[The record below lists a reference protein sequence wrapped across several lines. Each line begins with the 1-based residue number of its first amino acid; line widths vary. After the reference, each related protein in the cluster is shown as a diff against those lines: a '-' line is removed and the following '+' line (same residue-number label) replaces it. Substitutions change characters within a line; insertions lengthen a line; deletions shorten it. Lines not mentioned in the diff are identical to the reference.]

1 MEAGAMLALSPSS
14 PSSSRTRNLLLAALS
29 KDDRDRLQ
37 PHLEPMDLELR
48 KALEQPNKRI
58 DNVYFLDHGIAS
70 VVAVQAKETKVEIGL
85 IGREGM
91 TGLAIVLGNHR
102 SPHATYIQ
110 AAGRGQR
117 ISVAELRKALAA
129 SATLQGFLLKFAQAF
144 MVQTAHTAIANAR
157 ARLDQR
163 LARWI
168 LMAHDRIDGDTLALT
183 HEFLAL
189 MLGVRRAGVTEA
201 LHALESRRL
210 IESARGQVVVRD
222 RKGIER
228 SAGGSYG
235 VPEAEYRRL
244 IG

>member
-1 MEAGAMLALSPSS
+1 
-14 PSSSRTRNLLLAALS
+14 
-29 KDDRDRLQ
+29 LQ
-37 PHLEPMDLELR
+37 PHLEPIDLELR
-48 KALEQPNKRI
+48 KPLEQPNKRI
-58 DNVYFLDHGIAS
+58 DSVYFLDVGIAS

-91 TGLAIVLGNHR
+91 TGVAIVLGDHR
-102 SPHATYIQ
+102 SPHSTYIQ

-117 ISVAELRKALAA
+117 MSAAELRKALAA
-129 SATLQGFLLKFAQAF
+129 SATLQGLLMKFAHAF

-163 LARWI
+163 LARWL
-168 LMAHDRIDGDTLALT
+168 LMAHDRIDGNALPLT

-201 LHALESRRL
+201 LNALEGRRL
-210 IESARGQVVVRD
+210 IESGRGRVVVRD

-228 SAGGSYG
+228 SAGESYG

-244 IG
+244 FG